1 MQVASAY
8 LKNGGKLALENEY
21 TERIREFIKGEWKLK
36 LSVIKSPPVLLLLA
50 FLISPEK
57 TRPRVAS

>member
-8 LKNGGKLALENEY
+8 LKNGGKLGSKIGLEYEY

-36 LSVIKSPPVLLLLA
+36 LSVIKSPCP
-50 FLISPEK
+50 FI
-57 TRPRVAS
+57 ASFSHFP

>member
-36 LSVIKSPPVLLLLA
+36 LSVIKSPCP
-50 FLISPEK
+50 FI
-57 TRPRVAS
+57 ASFSHFPWENET

>member
-8 LKNGGKLALENEY
+8 LKNGGKLALEIEY

-36 LSVIKSPPVLLLLA
+36 LSVIKSPCP
-50 FLISPEK
+50 FI
-57 TRPRVAS
+57 ASFSHFP